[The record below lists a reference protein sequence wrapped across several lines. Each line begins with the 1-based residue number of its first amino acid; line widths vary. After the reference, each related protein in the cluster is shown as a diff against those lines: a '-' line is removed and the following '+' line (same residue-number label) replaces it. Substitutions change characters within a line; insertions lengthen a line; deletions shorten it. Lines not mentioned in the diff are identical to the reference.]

1 MYDTGAGV
9 PQDDTEA
16 VRWFRLAADQGN
28 ASAQVNLGVM
38 YDTGAGVPQDDT
50 EAVRWFR
57 LAADQGVA
65 SAQYNLGFMYSNG
78 AGVPEDDTEAVR
90 WYRLAADQGHARA
103 QLNLGVSYWNGEG
116 TPQDFV
122 EAHLPRISDLTV
134 VLVATRSVVTPE
146 SYVVFRRPH
155 FLGAAVR
162 ARRQTP
168 EIEETGMLSRQA
180 AVESRRRPGTE
191 ADPSTVAVG
200 RALLNSEA
208 ITEAIRAIRR
218 ARSAHGTGTRSRRM
232 QTINPAHN
240 RI

>member
-1 MYDTGAGV
+1 MMCARLDHVQRTLGRLFEVVKGV
-9 PQDDTEA
+9 
-16 VRWFRLAADQGN
+16 RRLLDA
-28 ASAQVNLGVM
+28 
-38 YDTGAGVPQDDT
+38 
-50 EAVRWFR
+50 
-57 LAADQGVA
+57 
-65 SAQYNLGFMYSNG
+65 
-78 AGVPEDDTEAVR
+78 EDYALFDP
-90 WYRLAADQGHARA
+90 D
-103 QLNLGVSYWNGEG
+103 
-116 TPQDFV
+116 
-122 EAHLPRISDLTV
+122 SDLTV
-134 VLVATRSVVTPE
+134 VLVATQSVVTPE